1 LSTLADKKVEIFFD
15 SGTILLDG
23 DANFLKPVLGL
34 IKFDSR
40 VKKYR
45 ARACDYAKIV
55 LKLYGAGIPFEDKA
69 KSFAPVDFNL
79 NSDFQPLPHQQEA
92 LDAWVKI
99 KGRGLVVMPTGS
111 GKSYFAV
118 MVMNKIKRPTLIVVP
133 TIDLMQQWAS
143 QLESFFGM
151 QVGMLGGGSKEIR
164 EVTVST
170 YDSAVLQ
177 MEFIGDRFGLIIFDE
192 CHHLPGPVNKLAA
205 TMSLAPYRLGLTA
218 TPEREDD
225 GEEMLADLIG
235 PLAYRIHIDELEG
248 NILAD
253 YRTVRLNIKLDPDEQ
268 AEYDA
273 SRKIYTNFLRT
284 HGITFRQKND
294 WSQFIIRCAKAPNGR
309 KVLEAY
315 LSQKRIARRGRSKF
329 KRIWD
334 LLNDHAGERIIIFT
348 ADNETAYDIGKSFF
362 LPVITHRT
370 KIQERKDFLDSFRQ
384 GVYPVLVTSKV
395 LNEGV
400 DVPEASVGIVVSG
413 SGSIREHVQR
423 LGRILRG
430 RQGKEAVL
438 YELVSE
444 GTSEENVSRRRREH
458 RAYSRYGNWR
468 KK

>member
-1 LSTLADKKVEIFFD
+1 
-15 SGTILLDG
+15 
-23 DANFLKPVLGL
+23 
-34 IKFDSR
+34 
-40 VKKYR
+40 
-45 ARACDYAKIV
+45 
-55 LKLYGAGIPFEDKA
+55 
-69 KSFAPVDFNL
+69 
-79 NSDFQPLPHQQEA
+79 
-92 LDAWVKI
+92 
-99 KGRGLVVMPTGS
+99 
-111 GKSYFAV
+111 
-118 MVMNKIKRPTLIVVP
+118 
-133 TIDLMQQWAS
+133 
-143 QLESFFGM
+143 
-151 QVGMLGGGSKEIR
+151 
-164 EVTVST
+164 
-170 YDSAVLQ
+170 